1 MNCSKCARRKAT
13 RRGMC
18 NTCYQSHRNK
28 QVAYGRWKTLMVDA
42 EPVRAH
48 VMALKDAGVG
58 DRAIVELS
66 GVSRSALQMLRRGR
80 PGRNQAP
87 RATVLTRTAD
97 RILSIPLDV
106 DNRRYG
112 VRVDSTGSLRRL
124 RALHAIGWTQSE
136 IARRIGWT
144 TQNLNRYFISEPDM
158 INRGTAVDIARLF
171 DQLQLMPGPSERSRR
186 RAKKLGWAPPL
197 AWDEDTIDDP
207 LATADRGAHRPV
219 GFTERY
225 AEMRDLGFNDL
236 QILRKWKIHPESLL
250 RQLNRYGIKPSA
262 ELVTLASSRKH
273 AKSVAS

>member
-1 MNCSKCARRKAT
+1 
-13 RRGMC
+13 MC

-28 QVAYGRWKTLMVDA
+28 QVAYGRWKTLKVDA

-80 PGRNQAP
+80 SGLNRPP
-87 RATVLTRTAD
+87 RAEVLSRTAEK
-97 RILSIPLDV
+97 ILAIPLDV

-112 VRVDSTGSLRRL
+112 VRVDATGSLRRL
-124 RALHAIGWTQSE
+124 RALHAIGWTQTE

-144 TQNLNRYFISEPDM
+144 AQNLNRYFISDPDM

-171 DQLQLMPGPSERSRR
+171 DQLQLVPGPSERSRR
-186 RAKKLGWAPPL
+186 HAKKLGWAPPL

-207 LATADRGAHRPV
+207 LANADRGAHRTV

-225 AEMRDLGFNDL
+225 LEMREIGYNDL
-236 QILRKWKIHPESLL
+236 QIIGKLGIQPDSLYRQLL
-250 RQLNRYGIKPSA
+250 RYDLPASPQLVNMVTSA
-262 ELVTLASSRKH
+262 KH
-273 AKSVAS
+273 RKSVAS